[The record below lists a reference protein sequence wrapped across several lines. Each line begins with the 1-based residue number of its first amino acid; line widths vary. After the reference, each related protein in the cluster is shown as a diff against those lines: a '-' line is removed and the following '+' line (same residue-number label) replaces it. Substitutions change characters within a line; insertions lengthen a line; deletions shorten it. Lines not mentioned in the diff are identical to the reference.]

1 MTERRLPSMTKWPYY
16 IADVVLAVL
25 AIWIVKHYTHPLPF
39 WPATLMVG
47 CVVVAAV
54 LGIWPHRMEYQT
66 AVQFAEADGLADAV
80 KEIRNVQTVAEQI
93 RQATGQWQGVQEHS
107 AKTVAAAK
115 EVSERIAVEAQAFA
129 EFMQK
134 ANDSEKATLRLE
146 VEKLRRGEGQ
156 WLQVLVHLLDH
167 VFALH
172 QAGARSG
179 QPNLEAQLGRFQ
191 EACRDVVRRVGLT
204 PFEAALDEPFDA
216 EKPQVPEG
224 QPQPPPESRIAQ
236 TLAAGYTFQG
246 QMVRRSLVTLQQS
259 QTEESAP
266 EQTSLSAA
274 HGSGLDTES
283 LTAAELETPSRASLT
298 ADSISP
304 DGELTAEQ
312 SFRLESDSP
321 ANSGDELRQA

>member
-1 MTERRLPSMTKWPYY
+1 MTKWPYFV
-16 IADVVLAVL
+16 ADVVLVSLAV
-25 AIWIVKHYTHPLPF
+25 WIVNQYPHPLPL

-47 CVVVAAV
+47 CVAAAAV
-54 LGIWPHRMEYQT
+54 LGVWPYRVEYQT
-66 AVQFAEADGLADAV
+66 AVQFAEADGLTDAI

-93 RQATGQWQGVQEHS
+93 HLATGQWQGVQEHS

-115 EVSERIAVEAQAFA
+115 AVSERIAVEAQAFS
-129 EFMQK
+129 EFMEK

-204 PFEAALDEPFDA
+204 PFEAGLDEPFDA
-216 EKPQVPEG
+216 EKHQVPEG
-224 QPQPPPESRIAQ
+224 QPQPEPEARISE

-246 QMVRRSLVTLQQS
+246 QLVRRSLVALRQP
-259 QTEESAP
+259 QTEDTAQQQVSQSNAPITGSEREQSAAP
-266 EQTSLSAA
+266 E
-274 HGSGLDTES
+274 GDTES
-283 LTAAELETPSRASLT
+283 HEVLISGAGDPS
-298 ADSISP
+298 
-304 DGELTAEQ
+304 GEIRGEQ
-312 SFRLESDSP
+312 GFRLESESP
-321 ANSGDELRQA
+321 ATSSDELRQA

>member
-1 MTERRLPSMTKWPYY
+1 MTERRLPSMAKWPYY
-16 IADVVLAVL
+16 VADVVLVGLAV
-25 AIWIVKHYTHPLPF
+25 WIVNHYPHPLPL

-47 CVVVAAV
+47 CVVAAAV
-54 LGIWPHRMEYQT
+54 LGVWPHRMEYQT
-66 AVQFAEADGLADAV
+66 AVQFAEADGLANAI
-80 KEIRNVQTVAEQI
+80 KEFRNVQAVADQI
-93 RQATGQWQGVQEHS
+93 RLATGQWQGVQEHS

-115 EVSERIAVEAQAFA
+115 EVSERITAEAQAFA

-204 PFEAALDEPFDA
+204 PFEASPDEPFDT
-216 EKPQVPEG
+216 EKHQVSEG
-224 QPQPPPESRIAQ
+224 QPQPEPEALIAQ

-246 QMVRRSLVTLQQS
+246 QLVRRSLVALRQPQM
-259 QTEESAP
+259 EESAP
-266 EQTSLSAA
+266 GQASSSASPEYEGESSAA
-274 HGSGLDTES
+274 LEVDTASHEP
-283 LTAAELETPSRASLT
+283 LTAGSR
-298 ADSISP
+298 DP
-304 DGELTAEQ
+304 NGEVNAEQ
-312 SFRLESDSP
+312 SFRLESESP
-321 ANSGDELRQA
+321 ATSKDELRQA